1 MSKRCAVIS
10 AVVLAAAVLSPP
22 LTEAA
27 SARVER
33 NVVFGMYAGLALVMD
48 VHYPQRARGV
58 GLLLVPG
65 SGWHNP
71 GSLKQGYP
79 YINALRDALVDDG
92 FTVFVPNHRS
102 SPTYRFPSAL
112 LDTRRAVR
120 FIRVNAAKFN
130 IDPARIGGVGHSSGA
145 HLVAMLAVED
155 GEGSAASAEPIARES
170 FKTQATVA
178 IAAPFDLIAFDS
190 GFGLATVTAFMGE
203 RPPMD
208 RQRRPVRAG
217 IYRDGSPISFVSA
230 DDGPFLIIHGEQ
242 DPVVPYRNL
251 KLMQRALTN
260 VGGSVTAITVAGQ
273 GHAPKLDLGRI
284 VTWLNENLAAE

>member
-1 MSKRCAVIS
+1 MNMRCAVIGTL
-10 AVVLAAAVLSPP
+10 VLAGAVLSPP
-22 LTEAA
+22 LADAA
-27 SARVER
+27 AARVER

-48 VHYPQRARGV
+48 VHFPQRAKGIGV
-58 GLLLVPG
+58 LLVPG

-71 GSLKQGYP
+71 GALKQGYP
-79 YINALRDALVDDG
+79 YINALRDALVEDG
-92 FTVFVPNHRS
+92 FTVFIPNHRS
-102 SPTYRFPSAL
+102 SPTYRFPAAL

-120 FIRVNAAKFN
+120 FIRLNAEKFK
-130 IDPARIGGVGHSSGA
+130 IDPARIGGAGHSSGA

-155 GEGSAASAEPIARES
+155 GGGTALSAEPIARQS
-170 FKTQATVA
+170 SKTQATVA

-230 DDGPFLIIHGEQ
+230 DDGPFLMIHGEQ

-251 KLMQRALTN
+251 ALMQRALTE
-260 VGGSVTAITVAGQ
+260 VGGNVTAITVAGQ

-284 VTWLNENLAAE
+284 VTWLNENLAGE